1 MSEVPFQSDFTVH
14 ETKIWSSLIGHVRR
28 AVCID
33 VFDLIFCICYLLYI
47 IINCCVTVL
56 FSSYVTVLFSI
67 GHLCMYNVFDYCSSI
82 SLTLVTAKPI
92 CLAPLYAV
100 ACIIVDGSCWSVSL
114 LEVDR
119 LWLRFQQLQCNANG
133 VLTQA
138 VLQQPPASNDPVVRN
153 VSAQLLQ
160 GRDT

>member
-1 MSEVPFQSDFTVH
+1 MLQCFS
-14 ETKIWSSLIGHVRR
+14 
-28 AVCID
+28 AVMLQYFS
-33 VFDLIFCICYLLYI
+33 VLGICVIY
-47 IINCCVTVL
+47 
-56 FSSYVTVLFSI
+56 S
-67 GHLCMYNVFDYCSSI
+67 VFDYCSSI

-100 ACIIVDGSCWSVSL
+100 ACISVDGSCWSVSL

-153 VSAQLLQ
+153 VSAQ
-160 GRDT
+160 